1 MFGTDMV
8 EESGESQVAWVG
20 ELDLDLKPRV
30 LLRVNGKPLP
40 NLLIHQKV
48 RIRPTT
54 VPLAARTQSACMP
67 PVWELEVPPR
77 LSRFRR
83 FPAAGIA
90 RMGPRLAEPGLVNQV
105 LPRVKLASEALA
117 FAFGAGAV
125 LFS

>member
-1 MFGTDMV
+1 MV
-8 EESGESQVAWVG
+8 EESGESHVAWVG

-48 RIRPTT
+48 RIRHYCAIGRKDTIG
-54 VPLAARTQSACMP
+54 LHAACLG
-67 PVWELEVPPR
+67 LEVPPR

-90 RMGPRLAEPGLVNQV
+90 RMGPRLVAEPGLVNQV

-117 FAFGAGAV
+117 VAFGAGAV